1 MRPILFEIPG
11 WPIKVHSYGVM
22 ILLACFA
29 ALGVALWRARR
40 DKIDTNVVYE
50 LATWLFLGGV
60 IGARALY
67 VVLHPEMIAS
77 VGDIFRSWQ
86 GGNVFYGCILGGL
99 TGSLLYWCRRP
110 FPLWKMTDVAAPA
123 VAIGAAVGR
132 IGCFLNGCCDGAV
145 CSLPWGVRFPAGSHA
160 WVRQLNAGMIAEGS
174 PFSLSV
180 HPTQL
185 YAAVAAL
192 AVLGLLLA
200 YFPWR
205 KRPGEVMA
213 LLMIL
218 YSLSRWPIEALRA
231 DERALVAGMTSA
243 QLISVALFAGG
254 IVLWCGRRF
263 GALGRESDSLP
274 PLRLAVA
281 SRRLDGG

>member
-11 WPIKVHSYGVM
+11 WDIKVHSYGVM
-22 ILLACFA
+22 ILLACFG
-29 ALGVALWRARR
+29 ALGWRVWRARR
-40 DKIDTNVVYE
+40 EKIDTNIVYE

-60 IGARALY
+60 VGARGLY
-67 VVLHPEMIAS
+67 VILHPEMIHS

-99 TGSLLYWCRRP
+99 SGSLLYWCRRP
-110 FPLWKMTDVAAPA
+110 YPLWKMIDVAAPA

-160 WVRQLNAGMIAEGS
+160 WMRQVNAGLISEGS
-174 PFSLSV
+174 PLSLPV

-205 KRPGEVMA
+205 TPAGRSDGA
-213 LLMIL
+213 LDGLL
-218 YSLSRWPIEALRA
+218 LDHAVADRSACA
-231 DERALVAGMTSA
+231 DERALFLGMTSA
-243 QLISVALFAGG
+243 QIISVVLVGLGLAGWLSLRYSRF
-254 IVLWCGRRF
+254 IAVETYSPCG
-263 GALGRESDSLP
+263 
-274 PLRLAVA
+274 
-281 SRRLDGG
+281 